1 MDHVPLNLIRYTSFH
16 KTLMNVA
23 QTGWQKLPAGLPQLW
38 QFEVIPVRRLRSSS
52 KGQAT
57 VEMALVLPLLIW
69 LLVGLVDVARMANA
83 YLIIQHASR
92 EAVRLGVTGASDTAI
107 AQRALV
113 ASTTLDTTRLVVNIS
128 PAGTRTTGSDVTV
141 RISYSYQV
149 LALMGIIGNDVP
161 LTAQLTARVE

>member
-1 MDHVPLNLIRYTSFH
+1 MRKRKSDSR
-16 KTLMNVA
+16 
-23 QTGWQKLPAGLPQLW
+23 
-38 QFEVIPVRRLRSSS
+38 
-52 KGQAT
+52 GQAT

-92 EAVRLGVTGASDTAI
+92 EAVRLGITGASDSAI

-113 ASTTLDTTRLVVNIS
+113 ASTTLDTTRLTVAIS
-128 PAGTRTTGSDVTV
+128 PAGTRNTGSDVTV
-141 RISYSYQV
+141 RINYSYQV
-149 LALMGIIGNDVP
+149 LALMGIIGNNVP